1 MLHIIAKS
9 PVEPIMLDRI
19 DAGDTV
25 LFIRSAVLAVLSGNI
40 LCERLTVMTEQNQ
53 LYALSPDLE
62 ARGISPEEL
71 LEGIGII
78 DYADFVELTME
89 HLVIHSWG

>member
-9 PVEPIMLDRI
+9 PVEPRMLERI

-25 LFIRSAVLAVLSGNI
+25 LFIRSAVFAVMSGNI
-40 LCERLTVMTEQNQ
+40 LRERLKTMSIQNQ
-53 LYALSPDLE
+53 LFVLSPDLI
-62 ARGISPEEL
+62 ARGILAEEL

-78 DYADFVELTME
+78 DYSDFVELTIE
-89 HLVIHSWG
+89 YPVINSWG